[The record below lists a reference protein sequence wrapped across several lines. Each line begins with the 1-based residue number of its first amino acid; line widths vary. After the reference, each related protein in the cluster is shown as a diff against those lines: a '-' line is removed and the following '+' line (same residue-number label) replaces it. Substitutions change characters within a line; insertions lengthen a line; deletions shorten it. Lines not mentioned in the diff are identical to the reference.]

1 MTHKS
6 KIEAITRLFKNT
18 VEKKYEIIEIKLF
31 GSSARGD
38 YSKNSDIDIMIMLP
52 EVNRKIEED
61 LFNIAYDIE
70 LEYDCVID
78 VIILPQ
84 NINYNIPMYQ
94 NIIKEGIT
102 I

>member
-1 MTHKS
+1 MIDKENILS
-6 KIEAITRLFKNT
+6 IAKVFKNI
-18 VEKKYEIIEIKLF
+18 VEKKYSTVEITLF
-31 GSSARGD
+31 GSFARGD
-38 YSKNSDIDIMIMLP
+38 YSKNSDIDIMVKLP
-52 EVNRKIEED
+52 EVNRTIEED

-78 VIILPQ
+78 VIVLPQ
-84 NINYNIPMYQ
+84 DLEHVIPLYQ